1 MTRTAI
7 TVLLA
12 LAFTSCGSEEDYSGP
27 CTLPQSVQTGE
38 FTISPVIEESDCGP
52 IGRFVG
58 DVVDGFVHPNP
69 DAGCELT
76 DSSWDADM
84 CDTQTTIDCDDGDW
98 KMKITW
104 SVITDKADQNHLY
117 GTLTTDMTR
126 FNGEYACSGT
136 YTFDAYKLQ

>member
-27 CTLPQSVQTGE
+27 CTLPQTVQTGE

-52 IGRFVG
+52 VGRFVA

-76 DSSWDADM
+76 DSTWDADM

-104 SVITDKADQNHLY
+104 SVITDKTDQNHLY
-117 GTLTTDMTR
+117 GILTTDMTR

>member
-7 TVLLA
+7 TILLA
-12 LAFTSCGSEEDYSGP
+12 LAFASCGAEEDYSGP

-52 IGRFVG
+52 IGRLVG

-76 DSSWDADM
+76 DSTWDADM

-104 SVITDKADQNHLY
+104 SVITDKTDQNHLY

>member
-7 TVLLA
+7 TILLA
-12 LAFTSCGSEEDYSGP
+12 LAFTSGGSEEDYSGP
-27 CTLPQSVQTGE
+27 CTLPQSTQTGE

-76 DSSWDADM
+76 DSTWDADM